1 MPYNTGAHEMKL
13 HHATL
18 AAAAMAIAL
27 PTAASAK
34 NITLKYLTAWDNRGQ
49 QTQIAYKYGDMVK
62 EATNGRITMK
72 FSGPEVIKSKQQFQP
87 TSRGV
92 FDMNLSVAP
101 YYVGTTGVPMAAFAL
116 HADTEDWRK
125 KGYWDYFDKEMNRF
139 NQKMISHV
147 VGGTGRDAFHVMLK
161 RPLDKG
167 AMPLKG
173 RKIRANGFYKP
184 VIVPLGGSMVNL
196 NGGEIYSSLQK
207 GVVEGAAWPVQGAI
221 DFKWYE
227 QAKYMMRPRF
237 GISPFTVTMNM
248 DRFKKFSKADQE
260 LLLKLGRDL
269 EKLIPG
275 VFQARTEKEIVLLKE
290 KGVKDTHLAPDVYK
304 KMSAGFVA
312 GVWNFAINYN
322 KKSKPR
328 VQTIYEMAKANGD
341 APQSLK

>member
-1 MPYNTGAHEMKL
+1 MPYNMGVHEMKL
-13 HHATL
+13 HHVIL

-27 PTAASAK
+27 PTTASAQ

-328 VQTIYEMAKANGD
+328 VETLYEKAKANGD
-341 APQSLK
+341 APQNLK

>member
-1 MPYNTGAHEMKL
+1 MKR
-13 HHATL
+13 HHLMLATAAL
-18 AAAAMAIAL
+18 AMAL
-27 PTAASAK
+27 PTAAVAQK
-34 NITLKYLTAWDNRGQ
+34 VTLKYLTAWDKRYHG
-49 QTQIAYKYGDMVK
+49 TPLVAYKYGDMVK
-62 EATNGRITMK
+62 EATNGRISMK

-101 YYVGTTGVPMAAFAL
+101 YYVGTTGVPMAGFAL
-116 HADTEDWRK
+116 HPDTEDWRK

-139 NQKMISHV
+139 NQKMIGHI
-147 VGGTGRDAFHVMLK
+147 VGGTGADTFHVMLK

-184 VIVPLGGSMVNL
+184 VIIPLGGSMVNL
-196 NGGEIYSSLQK
+196 NGGEIYAALQK
-207 GVVEGAAWPVQGAI
+207 GVVEGAAWPVSGAI

-237 GISPFTVTMNM
+237 GISVYTVTMNM
-248 DRFKKFSKADQE
+248 DRFKKFSKADQA
-260 LLLKLGRDL
+260 LFLKLGHDL
-269 EKLIPG
+269 EKEAPPI
-275 VFQARTEKEIVLLKE
+275 FQAATEKEIVLLKE
-290 KGVKDTHLAPDVYK
+290 KGVKETHLDPEVYK
-304 KMSAGFVA
+304 MMNAGFTK
-312 GVWNFAINYN
+312 GVWNFAINFN

-328 VQTIYEMAKANGD
+328 VQKLYEMAKANGD